1 MWLWLH
7 PSTNGN
13 GSRQFVRVVRRVFFT
28 CDKRGAGRSESWA
41 ADASKQMNARAS
53 DSWWSLCVA
62 TGVGAAVGVA
72 AASVW
77 WKTRPPRVRRGEPRK
92 PCDPSVCGH
101 VANIVV
107 DPYSPHPRSDYLS
120 WEDYFMALA
129 VLSAMRSKDPNRQV
143 RFSKMASCLLSLCT
157 E

>member
-1 MWLWLH
+1 
-7 PSTNGN
+7 
-13 GSRQFVRVVRRVFFT
+13 
-28 CDKRGAGRSESWA
+28 
-41 ADASKQMNARAS
+41 MNARAS

-72 AASVW
+72 AASAW
-77 WKTRPPRVRRGEPRK
+77 WKTRPARVRRGEPRK
-92 PCDPSVCGH
+92 PCDASVCGH

-143 RFSKMASCLLSLCT
+143 RFSKMASRLLSLDT